1 MSISTNRST
10 CAIGSSFQVPENLGK
25 FTSMVTGIKPCGMM
39 MGNPLGNIMGSI
51 IGLGGGG
58 GFMMGGS
65 RLITGGG
72 LITSGGGGFG

>member
-1 MSISTNRST
+1 
-10 CAIGSSFQVPENLGK
+10 
-25 FTSMVTGIKPCGMM
+25 M

-72 LITSGGGGFG
+72 LITSGGGGFGWLTADWEAMLYDNVATLALARDQGKGVARLRAYK

>member
-1 MSISTNRST
+1 MNTSTNHST
-10 CAIGSSFQVPENLGK
+10 CAAGSSFRVLENLGK
-25 FTSMVTGIKPCGMM
+25 FTGMVIGINPCGIM
-39 MGNPLGNIMGSI
+39 MGNPFGNIMGSI

-58 GFMMGGS
+58 GFTTGGG

>member
-1 MSISTNRST
+1 
-10 CAIGSSFQVPENLGK
+10 
-25 FTSMVTGIKPCGMM
+25 MVTGIKPCGMM
-39 MGNPLGNIMGSI
+39 MSNPLGNIMGSI

-58 GFMMGGS
+58 GFMMGGG